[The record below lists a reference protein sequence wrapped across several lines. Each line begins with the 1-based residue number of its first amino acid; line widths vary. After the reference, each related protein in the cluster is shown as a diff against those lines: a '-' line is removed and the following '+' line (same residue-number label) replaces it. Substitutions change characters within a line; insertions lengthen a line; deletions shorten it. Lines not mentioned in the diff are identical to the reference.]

1 MLNEKLFELF
11 KGLTRA
17 HGKYSVTGRDANK
30 NKVSGK
36 AVTVQNEVTPDLWQL
51 HIAGNQ
57 GLGVV
62 PINDDNECNFA
73 AIDIDIYDIDLNKLE
88 EKLRHLNLPLVL
100 CRTKSGGAHLYFFL
114 AEPTASSA
122 VRDRMTQ
129 WAVGLGFPGVEI
141 FPKQDYLA
149 GPEDVGNWINMPYF
163 DAERTTRYC
172 IRDGKALSLDDFVEY
187 ATSKRVFLEDTE
199 EIELHD
205 ANDGLDGAP
214 PCLRTL
220 AANGIPEGT
229 RNNALYNFA
238 VLAKLMDDGGEQ
250 WPDTLGK
257 FNTDYVK
264 PPLPL
269 SEVNVLIKSLG
280 KKEYFY
286 KCKDAPCQ
294 QVCNKDLCRK
304 AEYGIGGNGDDPGI
318 QIDGLTKI
326 CTNPPMWIVQVAG
339 ARLQM
344 QTEEFMTQQKFA
356 KKCIE
361 AINFFPMTLKT
372 DKWKQLLNSLLREVH
387 EIEAPDDAGIIGQFL
402 YHLEQFC
409 TNRAPANS
417 EDEILLGKPWHEDGR
432 TYFRGADLFKYLEQQ
447 RFRDVRGPQVYAVL
461 KQDKDCKHHFK
472 LLRGK
477 GVNYWS
483 VPSFEQQQED
493 FKTPKIPTEEF

>member
-1 MLNEKLFELF
+1 MPNKKLFELF

-17 HGKYSVTGRDANK
+17 HGTYKVTGHNSEK
-30 NKVSGK
+30 NKVEGK
-36 AVTVQNEVTPDLWQL
+36 AVTIQNEVTTDLWRR
-51 HIAGNQ
+51 HTEGEQ

-73 AIDIDIYDIDLNKLE
+73 AIDIDIYDIDLNALE
-88 EKLRHLNLPLVL
+88 EKLRKLELPLVL

-114 AEPTASSA
+114 AEPTSAAA
-122 VRDRMTQ
+122 VRERITQ
-129 WAVGLGFPGVEI
+129 WAIGLGFPGVEI

-149 GPEDVGNWINMPYF
+149 GPEDVGNWLNMPYF
-163 DAERTTRYC
+163 DAEQTTRYC
-172 IRDGKALSLDDFVEY
+172 IKDGKALELNEFIEFAY
-187 ATSKRVFLEDTE
+187 SKRVHLDDV
-199 EIELHD
+199 IELD
-205 ANDGLDGAP
+205 LLDPQDGLEGAP

-238 VLAKLMDDGGEQ
+238 VLAKLMDAGGEQ

-257 FNTDYVK
+257 FNINYMQ

-269 SEVNVLIKSLG
+269 TEVNALIKSLG

-294 QVCNKDLCRK
+294 QVCNKDICRK
-304 AEYGIGGNGDDPGI
+304 AEFGIGGNGDDPGV

-326 CTNPPMWIVQVAG
+326 CSSPPIWIVQVAG

-344 QTEEFMTQQKFA
+344 DTDEFMAQQKFA

-372 DKWKQLLNSLLREVH
+372 NKWKQLINSLLREVR
-387 EIEAPDDAGIIGQFL
+387 EIEAPDDAGAVGQFL
-402 YHLEQFC
+402 YQLEQFC
-409 TNRAPANS
+409 TNRSPANS
-417 EDEILLGKPWHEDGR
+417 MDEMLLGKPWHEHGR
-432 TYFRGADLFKYLEQQ
+432 TYFRSADLFKYLEQQ
-447 RFRDVRGPQVYAVL
+447 RFRDVKGSQVYAVL
-461 KQDKDCKHHFK
+461 QQNKDVLHHFK
-472 LLRGK
+472 NMKGK

-483 VPSFEQQQED
+483 VPSFEQQDKEFD
-493 FKTPKIPTEEF
+493 VPTIPNEEF